1 MAGAMRRMDGATSR
15 LHSGNSAEGFPAM
28 RDWEQCYRDGETPWD
43 KGSPAPPLLE
53 LIERHG
59 VELWGGGPV
68 LVPGCG
74 LGHNVRALAANGI
87 PALGLDISPTA
98 VEMAREQA
106 AEGACYEVGDFLDP
120 AWRVGRSFSAIWE
133 HTCFCAID
141 PALRENYAQATAELL
156 LPGGVFAAAFY
167 LTPHNLGEDGAG
179 PPFGASTH
187 EIDALFS
194 QWFERIAAWVPET
207 AYPGREGREWLAVFR
222 KLPHGRVAGQAG
234 CR

>member
-120 AWRVGRSFSAIWE
+120 AWRVGPEFFRDLGAHVLLRHRSRV
-133 HTCFCAID
+133 TGK
-141 PALRENYAQATAELL
+141 LRASHGGIAAARRRVCGGL
-156 LPGGVFAAAFY
+156 LPHAAQ
-167 LTPHNLGEDGAG
+167 PRRGRG
-179 PPFGASTH
+179 
-187 EIDALFS
+187 
-194 QWFERIAAWVPET
+194 RAAVRGIHP
-207 AYPGREGREWLAVFR
+207 
-222 KLPHGRVAGQAG
+222 
-234 CR
+234 